1 MLEIGI
7 ALSIACAATGNVA
20 MLCKH
25 RGARQ
30 APAVSLASP
39 LESIRALFRSR
50 WWTLGFIIA
59 AVAWGLHVAAIA
71 LAPLSLVTAVVA
83 GGIVLIAYPAERYF
97 GHSLGRRELVGL
109 VLAGVGLAFLAV
121 TVPDGSGSR
130 GGYSVE
136 TMIVFELAA
145 IAIGML
151 LLQSA
156 RGEHNATTGVM
167 LGAAAGLLIGV
178 ANVAIKALTE
188 ALAAGPQALLS
199 PWTVL
204 VVVAAIAAFFALA
217 RGMQLGEAI
226 PVIAATSV
234 VSSCAA
240 ILGGVLVFGDPVGS
254 DLISGLARGA
264 AFAAVICATALIP
277 APLRATS
284 RG

>member
-1 MLEIGI
+1 MVEIGI
-7 ALSIACAATGNVA
+7 ALSIGCAATGNVA

-30 APAVSLASP
+30 APAVTLGNP
-39 LESIRALFRSR
+39 IRSVAELFRSR
-50 WWTLGFIIA
+50 WWTIGFLVA
-59 AVAWGLHVAAIA
+59 ALAWALHVAAIA

-97 GHSLGRRELVGL
+97 GHSLGRRELLGL
-109 VLAGVGLAFLAV
+109 VLAGVGLAFLAL
-121 TVPDGSGSR
+121 TVPEGSGSH

-136 TMIVFELAA
+136 TMIAFELVA
-145 IAIGML
+145 IAVGLAL
-151 LLQSA
+151 LRSA
-156 RGEHNATTGVM
+156 RGDLSTTGGAL

-188 ALAAGPQALLS
+188 ALSAGPQALIS

-204 VVVAAIAAFFALA
+204 VLVAAVAAFFALA

-240 ILGGVLVFGDPVGS
+240 ILGGVIVFGDPVGS
-254 DLISGLARGA
+254 DLLSGLARGT
-264 AFAAVICATALIP
+264 AFGAVILATALIP
-277 APLRATS
+277 APLRAPART
-284 RG
+284 

>member
-254 DLISGLARGA
+254 DLISGLARGG